1 MRNILKLMIVTSL
14 IFAVA
19 FSGCLGGD
27 TANNT
32 TTETG
37 FEKEIKLSEN
47 NTVLTLIFN
56 ENPTTGYGWALTE
69 SQTGV
74 LNKRSDTYDVL
85 SDASGA
91 SATPG
96 TPGIH
101 TWIYTGETPGT
112 VTLNYIYSRSFEEGS
127 TIENLTYIV
136 KVKEDKSIEIISS
149 STLGHDGAYAKD
161 VMLEDENETLKFVFT
176 ENISA
181 GYSWKNSIKPT
192 DVLEKTFDGSLP
204 AVGDL
209 PKAPA
214 IHTWKYE
221 GVKAGTATV
230 TFNCSAPDGNPSE
243 KAIYTVSV
251 DRNNK
256 MKILSIHY
264 DTLE

>member
-1 MRNILKLMIVTSL
+1 LRNILKLMIVTSL

-91 SATPG
+91 SA
-96 TPGIH
+96 
-101 TWIYTGETPGT
+101 
-112 VTLNYIYSRSFEEGS
+112 
-127 TIENLTYIV
+127 
-136 KVKEDKSIEIISS
+136 
-149 STLGHDGAYAKD
+149 
-161 VMLEDENETLKFVFT
+161 
-176 ENISA
+176 
-181 GYSWKNSIKPT
+181 
-192 DVLEKTFDGSLP
+192 
-204 AVGDL
+204 
-209 PKAPA
+209 APA
-214 IHTWKYE
+214 LPEFTHGFTQ
-221 GVKAGTATV
+221 
-230 TFNCSAPDGNPSE
+230 E
-243 KAIYTVSV
+243 K
-251 DRNNK
+251 
-256 MKILSIHY
+256 HP
-264 DTLE
+264 EQ